1 VVGINKH
8 TVAIADKLKLKHTDL
23 HNVIGLISITNKE
36 IGEELDGFKVLGSIE
51 NINKVIKDKK
61 INEVIFSSLELS
73 YNLIMTIVSKSQND
87 SIDFKL
93 IGNNLDFL
101 VGKTSVSI
109 LDDTPIIELNYNISS
124 PLIKLIKRVFDISI
138 SLSVLFFIY
147 PFIYLIVHI
156 SKKQNEFQEFIL
168 KIPKVF
174 IGEFSFVGPFEN
186 INLNELYLGKKGLT
200 GLWYIESSEGKDSD
214 KLNIYYA
221 KNQNIWLDIEILGK
235 TLSKMWGT
243 RK

>member
-1 VVGINKH
+1 
-8 TVAIADKLKLKHTDL
+8 
-23 HNVIGLISITNKE
+23 
-36 IGEELDGFKVLGSIE
+36 
-51 NINKVIKDKK
+51 
-61 INEVIFSSLELS
+61 
-73 YNLIMTIVSKSQND
+73 VSKSQND